1 MEIDPIFL
9 RSGLII
15 FIVLWVSI
23 IFHELG
29 HAVAAHLLGDDTPER
44 EGRLTLNPMAH
55 MDWIGTV
62 FVPALNIFVFGA
74 TLPYIGWGKP
84 VIPNTANFK
93 HRALD
98 ELLVAIAGPA
108 TNLLLALVVV
118 IVGAFLAPLQP
129 LLGGLIRGIVYMNVG
144 IAVFN
149 LIPIPPLDGGIVLR
163 HVAGFTE
170 EAYLSISKWSWLALM
185 VFLLLDRFQR
195 VLSDAVNVCVLPY
208 KVICHLISPMAFRII
223 FRL

>member
-1 MEIDPIFL
+1 MDLDPLFI

-29 HAVAAHLLGDDTPER
+29 HAVAAHLLGDDTPEL

-55 MDWIGTV
+55 MDWVGTV
-62 FVPALNIFVFGA
+62 FVPVLNIFVFGA
-74 TLPYIGWGKP
+74 TLPFIGWGKP
-84 VIPNTANFK
+84 VIPNPANFK
-93 HRALD
+93 HRALYD
-98 ELLVAIAGPA
+98 LLVAVAGPA

-118 IVGAFLAPLQP
+118 ILGSLIVPSQP
-129 LLGGLIRGIVYMNVG
+129 RFGSLIHGIVVMNVG

-163 HVAGFTE
+163 HIAGFSE
-170 EAYLSISKWSWLALM
+170 EAFMSISKWSWLAL
-185 VFLLLDRFQR
+185 LLVLNLGGFQTA
-195 VLSDAVNVCVLPY
+195 LSVVVSLCCMPY
-208 KVICHLISPMAFRII
+208 RELCHLMSPVAFTII
-223 FRL
+223 FHS